1 MRTLDAEIGTTPDPE
16 SQRGAEALRNAHGS
30 DSRIDSGRV
39 GEYIVCRISNR
50 KGGVMSE
57 DSHDHSRR
65 EVLSG
70 VLTASAAA
78 VAMWAVPSGAATQPP
93 ARVVAHPV
101 APQTFSHSKFAGG
114 AAIARNAPV
123 FENIN
128 GLISHISMETK
139 VPEQTVHQ
147 ILSMAYP
154 SIANF
159 IGRSQGLSPAVLAKM
174 KVGI

>member
-1 MRTLDAEIGTTPDPE
+1 
-16 SQRGAEALRNAHGS
+16 
-30 DSRIDSGRV
+30 
-39 GEYIVCRISNR
+39 
-50 KGGVMSE
+50 MSE
-57 DSHDHSRR
+57 DSRDRSRR

-78 VAMWAVPSGAATQPP
+78 VAMWAVPSSAQTSPP
-93 ARVVAHPV
+93 QRLKPMPRAMVPETFAH
-101 APQTFSHSKFAGG
+101 SRFAGG
-114 AAIARNAPV
+114 AAIAAETPI
-123 FENIN
+123 FTNIN
-128 GLISHISMETK
+128 GLITRISTETK
-139 VPEQTVHQ
+139 VPEVTVHR